1 MDLLELVNSRP
12 ILGDGAMGSILQERG
27 FKSGDCPE
35 AWNLDRPEAILE
47 IHQAYRDAGCDY
59 VETNTFGASTIKL
72 ARYGLD
78 AKVDE
83 IVAAGVD
90 LARRA
95 AGDTCL
101 VGASIGP
108 TGALLEPYGDHTRDQ
123 LAEAFGRAATVLE
136 REGVDFY
143 LIETMSDLNEAALAI
158 AAVKEVSKKPVAA
171 TMSFTKGA
179 KGHRTM
185 MGTSPQE
192 AGIELIKAGADLVGT
207 NCCSGPEAAAE
218 IITEMAQ
225 STPLA
230 VIAQPNAG
238 LPELKDGRAS
248 YPESPE
254 AMAEGAGNLLACGAR
269 VIGGCCGTTP
279 AHMASMGSV
288 IKGR

>member
-1 MDLLELVNSRP
+1 MDLLELIKSRP
-12 ILGDGAMGSILQERG
+12 ILGDGAMGSLLQEGG
-27 FKSGDCPE
+27 FRSGDCPE
-35 AWNLDRPEAILE
+35 AWNLERPEVILG
-47 IHQAYRDAGCDY
+47 IHKAYRDAGCDY

-78 AKVDE
+78 SKIDD

-95 AGDTCL
+95 VGDTCL
-101 VGASIGP
+101 IAASVGP
-108 TGALLEPYGDHTRDQ
+108 TGGLLEPYGDYSRDQ
-123 LAEAFGRAATVLE
+123 LAEAFGRATEAME
-136 REGVDFY
+136 RAGVDFY

-158 AAVKEVSKKPVAA
+158 AAAKAVSKKPVAA
-171 TMSFTKGA
+171 TMAFTKGA
-179 KGHRTM
+179 KGYRTM
-185 MGTSPQE
+185 MGTSPE
-192 AGIELIKAGADLVGT
+192 DAGTGLVEAGADLVGT

-218 IITEMAQ
+218 IIIEMAG

-238 LPELKDGRAS
+238 LPELKNGCAV
-248 YPESPE
+248 YPETPE
-254 AMAEGAGNLLACGAR
+254 DMAAGAESLLACGAR

-288 IKGR
+288 IKSH